1 MLFNNV
7 GSSTVYD
14 LKNQRI
20 KSLSFLP
27 KVTVKKSMSIH
38 KTLKEGKS
46 SDFDSA
52 LIHWFKLRRNEGVRI
67 SGEMVMAQ
75 AKIFHKELNLQHECD
90 YSQEWLQKFQ
100 QDMIWTLARA
110 WKRVTPSTLKN
121 GWHKLLPAL
130 KFEDSSDVNAESM
143 FTGFEVS
150 ENQKIISELMEYAS
164 GMSHP
169 VILELAKILGEEN
182 LLDWMEVDTDAVD
195 TIANQMMDEEIVQM
209 VQQGKNK
216 DNEEASD
223 GDEDDD
229 EYVTEK
235 ISIDK
240 CIQLV
245 TNLIEGLE
253 QRRFISEQAIMSLYM
268 IREKL
273 IKEKTKYMRQAQL
286 EDWLKVDK
294 RNVEQHSTVRSP
306 VASTSSTPDI
316 PTAETADVT

>member
-1 MLFNNV
+1 
-7 GSSTVYD
+7 
-14 LKNQRI
+14 
-20 KSLSFLP
+20 
-27 KVTVKKSMSIH
+27 KSMSIR

-52 LIHWFKLRRNEGVRI
+52 LIHWFKLCRNEGIRI

-75 AKIFHKELNLQHECD
+75 AKIFHKELNLQRECN
-90 YSQEWLQKFQ
+90 YSQGWLQKCQ
-100 QDMIWTLARA
+100 NRHGISLHCVCSE
-110 WKRVTPSTLKN
+110 KRSADTEAAAKYVD
-121 GWHKLLPAL
+121 
-130 KFEDSSDVNAESM
+130 KFSE

-150 ENQKIISELMEYAS
+150 ENQKIVSELMEHAS

-169 VILELAKILGEEN
+169 VVLELAKILGEEN
-182 LLDWMEVDTDAVD
+182 LLDWMELSTDAP
-195 TIANQMMDEEIVQM
+195 IADQMMDEEIVQM

-235 ISIDK
+235 NSIDI

-253 QRRFISEQAIMSLYM
+253 QRRFISEQAIMSFYM

-273 IKEKTKYMRQAQL
+273 IKKKTK
-286 EDWLKVDK
+286 
-294 RNVEQHSTVRSP
+294 
-306 VASTSSTPDI
+306 
-316 PTAETADVT
+316 